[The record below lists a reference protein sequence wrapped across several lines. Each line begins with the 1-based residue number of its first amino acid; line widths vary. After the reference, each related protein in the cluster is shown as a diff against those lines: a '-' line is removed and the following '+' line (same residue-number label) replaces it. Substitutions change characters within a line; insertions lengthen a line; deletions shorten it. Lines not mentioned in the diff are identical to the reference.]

1 MLMFTAQMRPH
12 VLILGGTTEARE
24 LAQALARRDLFT
36 TMSLAGRTATPA
48 PQPVPVRRGGFGGA
62 EGLADYIR
70 SHRVDVLIDATHPY
84 ARVISRNAVRAA
96 HQPGVPM
103 LRVHR
108 PPWTRVEGDIWVDVE
123 DAHDAVVALGAA
135 MRH

>member
-1 MLMFTAQMRPH
+1 MLMFTATMRPH

-24 LAQALARRDLFT
+24 LAQALVGRDLFT
-36 TMSLAGRTATPA
+36 TMSLAGRTVAPA

-84 ARVISRNAVRAA
+84 ARVISWNATEAA
-96 HQPGVPM
+96 RQTGIPI
-103 LRVHR
+103 LALHR
-108 PPWTRVEGDIWVDVE
+108 PPWVRGGGDIGD
-123 DAHDAVVALGAA
+123 
-135 MRH
+135 